1 MSSIGK
7 EKHHCITYIAAP
19 IRRINSQYSLPIKLI
34 KLIYASSDLVMFKQ
48 IHAVTICGFFEI
60 SYFRVIIFE
69 DFTKLISIYWLFM
82 AHFTTIPTSFA
93 FRSSI
98 LLI

>member
-1 MSSIGK
+1 MSSIVK

-48 IHAVTICGFFEI
+48 IHAVTICGFLK
-60 SYFRVIIFE
+60 FRIFALLYL
-69 DFTKLISIYWLFM
+69 K
-82 AHFTTIPTSFA
+82 
-93 FRSSI
+93 I
-98 LLI
+98 LQNL